1 MKLSK
6 AQLQYIGERRAAMAQ
21 REKDLRSFG
30 DNLYKSTELCRE
42 MHQIYREQDFFNHM
56 IKLHNVEIAAEKE
69 PFKVFANQMGA
80 SVEEEFADGMVK

>member
-6 AQLQYIGERRAAMAQ
+6 AQLQYIGQRRAEMAQ

-42 MHQIYREQDFFNHM
+42 LHQIHREQDFFNHM
-56 IKLHNVEIAAEKE
+56 IKLHNVELAAEKE
-69 PFKVFANQMGA
+69 SMNELARQI
-80 SVEEEFADGMVK
+80 EEEFADGMVK